1 MPLAVVNGDLSLGH
15 CWPPATALATL
26 QTSVFVNNRPV
37 VVVGDKYYDGVDIT
51 KNVHPGPCPP
61 GIPTHQVKTVDIM
74 GSKTVFIE
82 LIQRPYREGDLLSC
96 GDVAK
101 VNNHSSVFI
110 DGLGAGPN

>member
-26 QTSVFVNNRPV
+26 QTSVFVNNLPL
-37 VVVGDKYYDGVDIT
+37 VVVGDNYT
-51 KNVHPGPCPP
+51 PHPGPCPP
-61 GIPTHQVKTVDIM
+61 GIPPHSVKTVDIM

-96 GDVAK
+96 GDIAK